1 MEKEIDKEFYYGRCC
16 DWLFSNGKKKDVHK
30 SPLYCDTN
38 ASKNVSNGCYTSSIV
53 VYLIVNKSIII

>member
-1 MEKEIDKEFYYGRCC
+1 MEKEIDEEFYYGRCC

-38 ASKNVSNGCYTSSIV
+38 ASKNVSNGRYTSSIV
-53 VYLIVNKSIII
+53 VYLIVNKPIII